1 MRGKSGLASLRD
13 VAEAARVSVT
23 TVSRYLNGSLT
34 LPEETSARIETA
46 IARLNYRPNPH
57 ARRLS
62 LGRADTIGLVVPD
75 IGNPFFA
82 RLVASVEAA
91 ADRIGLGVVLCA
103 TLNRPDRE
111 IDYVD
116 RLRRNHVDGL
126 IFVTNHTD
134 DGSLAERINAAGRV
148 VILDEDVP
156 GTAVP
161 KIFADN
167 ESGGYLAGRHLAEF
181 GHRHV
186 AFVGGIRGMLSAEAR
201 FGGLKRALSEAGP
214 AFSVVATEHGEYT
227 AEFGR
232 SAARNLLAGES
243 GATAVFASSDEVAI
257 GMLEVFRSSGLSVP
271 EDISVVGFDDVGPLH
286 LFGPPLTAVR
296 QPVEQMGRRGV
307 ELLADINQN
316 QRQGSVP
323 SGTEYLPVEIVVRA
337 SVAPPAKRARR
348 ASTRK
353 RERVST

>member
-1 MRGKSGLASLRD
+1 MKKKRTLASLKD

-34 LPEETSARIETA
+34 LPERTRRRVETA
-46 IARLNYRPNPH
+46 IGELNYKPNPH

-82 RLVASVEAA
+82 KLVASVEAA

-103 TLNRPDRE
+103 TLNQPDRE
-111 IDYVD
+111 IDYVE

-148 VILDEDVP
+148 VILDEDVK
-156 GTAVP
+156 GTEVP
-161 KIFADN
+161 KVFADN
-167 ESGGYLAGRHLAEF
+167 EMGGYLAGRHLAEF
-181 GHRHV
+181 GHRRV
-186 AFVGGIRGMLSAEAR
+186 AFVGGLRGMLSAEAR
-201 FGGLKRALSEAGP
+201 VAGLRRALSEAGP
-214 AFSVVATEHGEYT
+214 DFKVVATENGEYT

-232 SAARNLLAGES
+232 TAARNLLQRQS
-243 GATAVFASSDEVAI
+243 HPTAVFASSDEVAI
-257 GMLEVFRSSGLSVP
+257 GILEVFRSSGLRVP

-296 QPVEQMGRRGV
+296 QPVDAIGRRGV
-307 ELLADINQN
+307 ELLSDINQ
-316 QRQGSVP
+316 QGSVAAVAP
-323 SGTEYLPVEIVVRA
+323 EYLPVEIVVRA
-337 SVAPPAKRARR
+337 SVGPPTKVSRR
-348 ASTRK
+348 AATRR
-353 RERVST
+353 RERISI